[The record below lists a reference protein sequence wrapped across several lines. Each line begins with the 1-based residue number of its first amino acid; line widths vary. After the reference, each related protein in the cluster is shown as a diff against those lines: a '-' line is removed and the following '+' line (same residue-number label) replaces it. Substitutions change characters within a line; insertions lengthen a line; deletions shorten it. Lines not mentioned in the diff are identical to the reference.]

1 MPMLSRRPL
10 KRRFARL
17 CAAPAAMLTTLLAS
31 GAASANQREPWQLG
45 FLDSATPI
53 MDRVT
58 SFHNLLLW
66 IITLITLFVLGLLIY
81 VVWRFRESANPT
93 PSRRSHHTLLEVVW
107 TGVPVLILV
116 IIAIPSFKLLYYN
129 DVVPETEMTI
139 KAIGRQW
146 YWSYEYPDHGNFTF
160 DAYMLTEDEL
170 EEGQPRLLVTDN
182 KVVVPAETNIRLQV
196 TASDVIHSWAMPA
209 FGVKIDAV
217 PGRLNEIWIN
227 VEQPG
232 IYYGQCS
239 EICGVNHG
247 FMPIMVE
254 ALPKEEFEAW
264 AQKAQEEFARVDA
277 PVTRVAAVQQ

>member
-1 MPMLSRRPL
+1 MLSRRPL

>member
-1 MPMLSRRPL
+1 
-10 KRRFARL
+10 
-17 CAAPAAMLTTLLAS
+17 MLTTLLAS

-146 YWSYEYPDHGNFTF
+146 YWS
-160 DAYMLTEDEL
+160 
-170 EEGQPRLLVTDN
+170 
-182 KVVVPAETNIRLQV
+182 
-196 TASDVIHSWAMPA
+196 
-209 FGVKIDAV
+209 
-217 PGRLNEIWIN
+217 
-227 VEQPG
+227 
-232 IYYGQCS
+232 
-239 EICGVNHG
+239 
-247 FMPIMVE
+247 
-254 ALPKEEFEAW
+254 
-264 AQKAQEEFARVDA
+264 
-277 PVTRVAAVQQ
+277 